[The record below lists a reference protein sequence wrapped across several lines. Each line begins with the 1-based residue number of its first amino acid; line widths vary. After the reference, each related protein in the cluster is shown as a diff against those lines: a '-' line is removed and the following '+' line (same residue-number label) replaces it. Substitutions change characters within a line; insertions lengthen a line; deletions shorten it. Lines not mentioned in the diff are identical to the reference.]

1 MKPFMEIPEK
11 VIMEKVRSYIN
22 AYRSGLS
29 IEDQFDSQRCLENA
43 LETILDHYRKLHGIR
58 YLDRPLDSQIK
69 EMNEAIAH
77 YTPIVKELVDKS
89 RILHSKA
96 VKIGEI
102 NKVRVETV
110 LLPALLEAGYK
121 AKTWMI
127 GNKLNV
133 SIELDSLQ
141 KTRSLRFRIKNLD
154 DLTTERVS
162 GILTAIQELEATI
175 RKIGEDVSIL

>member
-1 MKPFMEIPEK
+1 MFG
-11 VIMEKVRSYIN
+11 N
-22 AYRSGLS
+22 GLGNNTGS
-29 IEDQFDSQRCLENA
+29 L
-43 LETILDHYRKLHGIR
+43 
-58 YLDRPLDSQIK
+58 P
-69 EMNEAIAH
+69 
-77 YTPIVKELVDKS
+77 PIVKELVDKS

-162 GILTAIQELEATI
+162 GILTAIQELETTI